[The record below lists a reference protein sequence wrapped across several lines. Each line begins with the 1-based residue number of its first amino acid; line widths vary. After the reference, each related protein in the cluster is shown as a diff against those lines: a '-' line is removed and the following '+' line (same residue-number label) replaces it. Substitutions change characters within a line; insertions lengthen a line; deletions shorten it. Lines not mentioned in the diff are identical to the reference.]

1 MSKWGVESFPE
12 SDNFELRWEEVPR
25 QKGNKFS
32 DFTIKHEG
40 DYISAMKEIF
50 YTASR
55 NTTLTSLSHEILT
68 GAEPKHHRLTA
79 DWDEKTKTYFLENE
93 EGKKERVFY
102 LSEYNI
108 SDYSIKEINQLTE
121 KNIPDEIT
129 LTIHNFKAF
138 CREDIQRKGAIQED
152 ILKIIKEQLI
162 KWRDAA
168 RELGL
173 TDKATR
179 NRKLFDDYLD
189 VWDRLKR
196 GESEEKIAK
205 EKFLKNG
212 SFRKPPKNR
221 NVDDDQKASNDELND
236 AYDEKIEKFKKE
248 GLTEVE
254 AEEKA
259 ANEFCKIENEKDS
272 DERKTT
278 AAIGRVYYYHRRAKK
293 FIKHPQILVGDKSW
307 VCPDL

>member
-1 MSKWGVESFPE
+1 MLKWGVESFPE
-12 SDNFELRWEEVPR
+12 SDNLKHSWEDIPR
-25 QKGNKFS
+25 QKGNRFS
-32 DFTIKHEG
+32 DFTIKHE
-40 DYISAMKEIF
+40 DAYFSAMKEIF
-50 YTASR
+50 YPVSR
-55 NTTLTSLSHEILT
+55 NSTLTSLSHEILT
-68 GAEPKHHRLTA
+68 GAEPEHRRLTA

-121 KNIPDEIT
+121 ENIPDKIT
-129 LTIHNFKAF
+129 LTIHNFKTF

-179 NRKLFDDYLD
+179 QRNLFDDYLD
-189 VWDRLKR
+189 VWDRFKR
-196 GESEEKIAK
+196 GELAEKIAK
-205 EKFLKNG
+205 EKFFKKG
-212 SFRKPPKNR
+212 TFRKPPKNR
-221 NVDDDQKASNDELND
+221 NVDDDQKTSNDESGY
-236 AYDEKIEKFKKE
+236 AYDEMIKKFKKN
-248 GLTEVE
+248 GLTAVD

-259 ANEFCKIENEKDS
+259 DNEIRKIENEKNS
-272 DERKTT
+272 DEKKAT
-278 AAIGRVYYYHRRAKK
+278 AAIGRVYNYHRRAKK
-293 FIKHPQILVGDKSW
+293 FIKHPQILVGDKSS
-307 VCPDL
+307 V